1 MVVEDQPATR
11 EGQAGFG
18 GVAEGLVVP
27 LKPGNAGGGK
37 GPWFKATHAAAK
49 VRRLGNLQTPEI
61 TRRGPLRH
69 TRKRVALS
77 ESRMREI
84 CTSGSMRGMWK
95 RSYGEVTRAPP
106 NERGGNKQTRPT
118 VTAPH
123 SYSTGCG
130 IGSFLSILSSCFR
143 LNRISCNPFL
153 VPSYRV
159 SAVSASAET
168 FPFSDQLWRR
178 YWPFR

>member
-95 RSYGEVTRAPP
+95 RNDGEVIRAPP
-106 NERGGNKQTRPT
+106 DERGENRQTEPN

-123 SYSTGCG
+123 LYSPRGVTIGCA
-130 IGSFLSILSSCFR
+130 
-143 LNRISCNPFL
+143 N
-153 VPSYRV
+153 
-159 SAVSASAET
+159 
-168 FPFSDQLWRR
+168 FPLCV
-178 YWPFR
+178 